1 AHGGRAGGP
10 GGRRSGAARGAAGA
24 AWRSRGARVDVEQGA
39 RARARRVRVEHDR
52 AAHARAVPDPAAAG
66 CAVVRSA
73 LEVVF
78 WACAALVVW
87 THVGYAVT
95 LAALSGAANLLR
107 RREQRRGRG
116 GRSVEAGIPERA
128 QAGRQAGRQAELAG
142 RL

>member
-1 AHGGRAGGP
+1 
-10 GGRRSGAARGAAGA
+10 
-24 AWRSRGARVDVEQGA
+24 
-39 RARARRVRVEHDR
+39 
-52 AAHARAVPDPAAAG
+52 AHARAVPDPAAAG

-116 GRSVEAGIPERA
+116 GRSVEAGIPKRTYRSGHTRAGTPERG
-128 QAGRQAGRQAELAG
+128 QAGRQAGRQAGVAG
-142 RL
+142 RVPS